1 MNPVTAEPTAQKPV
15 LLLPTV
21 TPELEVLAQEVL
33 YGLAEAAKTSPAPI
47 LVTGPAHNLVSIG
60 RSPLV
65 ILGWTADHEE
75 SRRRAGEA
83 LASVALR
90 GSPAYVAKFQ
100 LSLSGAHA
108 PATEDPSEVHS
119 DVRLLAPV
127 EPFAIRLGPDGKP
140 NGRRE
145 LERARRWGARM
156 YAQWRTALEQQVPAE
171 PKADSTNAVSP
182 RAVSWCG
189 AME

>member
-100 LSLSGAHA
+100 LSSTPTCACSPRWSRSRSAWDRTASRTVAESSNGPAAGAHECTPSGA
-108 PATEDPSEVHS
+108 PRWNS
-119 DVRLLAPV
+119 RC
-127 EPFAIRLGPDGKP
+127 RP
-140 NGRRE
+140 NRKRI
-145 LERARRWGARM
+145 LP
-156 YAQWRTALEQQVPAE
+156 TP
-171 PKADSTNAVSP
+171 SP
-182 RAVSWCG
+182 RAPFRG
-189 AME
+189 AGRWSDDG